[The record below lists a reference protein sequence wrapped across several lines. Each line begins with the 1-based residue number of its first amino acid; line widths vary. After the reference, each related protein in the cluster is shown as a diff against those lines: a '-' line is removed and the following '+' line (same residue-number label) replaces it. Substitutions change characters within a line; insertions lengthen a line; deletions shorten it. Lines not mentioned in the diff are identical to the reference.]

1 MKHENNKI
9 IEEYEKKQKR
19 DRRDKIIL
27 IIIIILL
34 LLFYI
39 VVYRLGKI
47 GYKQVATIPHD
58 GTKTIKIYD
67 KDTEIT
73 TDTELNV
80 FANVKY
86 NGESI
91 ISPKSEGGYKF
102 YIENVT
108 EDNVSYN
115 INFLDEMDYS
125 INMKYRLKID
135 NVYIKGNKD
144 TYVGIEEL
152 SVQDIIV
159 LKDSTNIFTLEWYW
173 EDDDVNDTI
182 VGSQKTDEQYK
193 LNIKIEANAYVDEQR
208 WYTWWNIQMRQ

>member
-1 MKHENNKI
+1 
-9 IEEYEKKQKR
+9 
-19 DRRDKIIL
+19 
-27 IIIIILL
+27 
-34 LLFYI
+34 
-39 VVYRLGKI
+39 
-47 GYKQVATIPHD
+47 
-58 GTKTIKIYD
+58 
-67 KDTEIT
+67 
-73 TDTELNV
+73 
-80 FANVKY
+80 
-86 NGESI
+86 
-91 ISPKSEGGYKF
+91 
-102 YIENVT
+102 
-108 EDNVSYN
+108 
-115 INFLDEMDYS
+115 MDYS

-208 WYTWWNIQMRQ
+208 